1 MIYLDANAT
10 TPLLPEVLDQML
22 PWLRE
27 GYANPSGSHRLAKQA
42 RAAIDRAREE
52 IAALI
57 GASPDEIVFTGGGT
71 ESVNTALRS
80 LDHLTESGTAVVS
93 AIEHSAVLRSVE
105 HQTRA
110 TRRIA
115 VGAGGQI
122 SLTDFEAALEGAA
135 YVSIMAAN
143 NETGVIQPLEEAAA
157 MARRCGVP
165 VHTDAV
171 QAVGK
176 TPLDVRQL
184 GVDMLSLSA
193 HKFHGPKGVG
203 ALFVRGGLRFEPM
216 LLGGGQEAGRR
227 SGTENTAGIVGMGAA
242 AACAMLYLSQHGEA
256 VLAGMRDEFEA
267 KVLAGLSGV
276 TVNGDMKARLTHT
289 SHLSFDGCEAA
300 GLLILLDE
308 ANVACSAGSACMTGK
323 QHPSHVQLAMG
334 IPEARAKSS
343 LRFSFSRCNT
353 PDEAMQAAD
362 ILIEAVQKL
371 RRIQGSGVG
380 PVVVYSP

>member
-1 MIYLDANAT
+1 MIYLDANST

-22 PWLRE
+22 PWLRD
-27 GYANPSGSHRLAKQA
+27 GYANPSGSHRMAKQA
-42 RAAIDRAREE
+42 RAAIEQAREE
-52 IAALI
+52 VAALI
-57 GASPDEIVFTGGGT
+57 GASPEEIVFTAGGT
-71 ESVNTALRS
+71 ESVNTALHS
-80 LDHLTESGTAVVS
+80 LDRLTGAGTAVVS
-93 AIEHSAVLRSVE
+93 TIEHSAVLRTVE
-105 HQTRA
+105 HQQRP
-110 TRRIA
+110 TRRVA
-115 VGAGGQI
+115 VTGGGHFD
-122 SLTDFEAALEGAA
+122 LTDFMSALEGSA
-135 YVSIMAAN
+135 YVSIMSAN
-143 NETGVIQPLEEAAA
+143 NETGVIQPLAEAVE
-157 MARRCGVP
+157 MARRRGIP

-203 ALFVRGGLRFEPM
+203 ALFVRSGLRFEPM

-227 SGTENTAGIVGMGAA
+227 SGTENTASVVGMGAA
-242 AACAMLYLSQHGEA
+242 AVYSKQFLANQGMTA
-256 VLAGMRDEFEA
+256 LAGMRDAFETR
-267 KVLAGLSGV
+267 VMAGLSGV
-276 TVNGDMKARLTHT
+276 TVNGDIRGRLANT
-289 SHLSFDGCEAA
+289 SHLSLDGCEAA

-323 QHPSHVQLAMG
+323 QRPSHVQIAMG

-353 PDEAMQAAD
+353 LNEAMQAAD
-362 ILIEAVQKL
+362 FLIESVKKL
-371 RRIQGSGVG
+371 RRVQGSGVG